1 MKLIWALCRRSSSP
15 RLRANLPIMRAIMC
29 NKRTRSQDTTL
40 MFAIALSLAL
50 NQPLIF
56 TFSGCPNNNNTL
68 DVAQPVGATHF
79 TTQTLIYLNKI
90 LDAKANLFVASAF
103 LPFLF
108 NCYRTDQ
115 HNNGNLPPIPDIVSA
130 LHNPPPLTQPKG
142 NPTSQPNAKSCV
154 ITIPNKPPP
163 ITPPSGYPTGQPSTK

>member
-15 RLRANLPIMRAIMC
+15 RLRANLLIMRAIMC
-29 NKRTRSQDTTL
+29 NKCTRGQDTTL

-56 TFSGCPNNNNTL
+56 TFSGCLNNNNTL

-90 LDAKANLFVASAF
+90 LDVKGNFFVASTF

-108 NCYRTDQ
+108 NRYRTDQ
-115 HNNGNLPPIPDIVSA
+115 HNNGNFSPIPDIVSA
-130 LHNPPPLTQPKG
+130 LYSPPPLMQPKG
-142 NPTSQPNAKSCV
+142 NPNAKSSV
-154 ITIPNKPPP
+154 ITIRNKPPP